1 MSRVEN
7 IITGERMMTDGN
19 ALKHYLAKGK
29 KALKSNDYER
39 MKKIW
44 NEAAS
49 VIDCGLCYKC
59 PQDDIGYCGLRRNS
73 DIREEE
79 KFIKY
84 CFPCVLAWW
93 ECQLNERKG
102 KNK

>member
-7 IITGERMMTDGN
+7 LVTGERMMTESN
-19 ALKHYLAKGK
+19 ALRHYLAKSK

-39 MKKIW
+39 MKKICD
-44 NEAAS
+44 EAAS

-73 DIREEE
+73 DISKEE
-79 KFIKY
+79 KFVKY
-84 CFPCVLAWW
+84 CFPSVLAWW
-93 ECQLNERKG
+93 EYQLNEKRRIHK
-102 KNK
+102 

>member
-7 IITGERMMTDGN
+7 IVTGERIMTEGN
-19 ALKHYLAKGK
+19 ALRHYLAKGK

-39 MKKIW
+39 MRSIW

-73 DIREEE
+73 DISEEE
-79 KFIKY
+79 KFVKY
-84 CFPCVLAWW
+84 CFPSVLEWW
-93 ECQLNERKG
+93 ECQLSEKRR
-102 KNK
+102 